1 MIRTLN
7 LKDYYRWHEL
17 WSNYLSFYETELA
30 DAVFKATFIKL
41 ISKDH
46 PNQRAFV
53 SEVNGT
59 LTGLVH
65 FITHPHNWKREDVV
79 YLQDLYTELPIS
91 GQGIGRSLIEAV
103 YKFADENGTPSVYW
117 LTQDHNHVARRVYDR
132 IASLTPFIKY
142 VR

>member
-7 LKDYYRWHEL
+7 SKDYFKWYML
-17 WSNYLSFYETELA
+17 CFNYLSFYESELK
-30 DAVFKATFIKL
+30 DAVFEATFIKL

-65 FITHPHNWKREDVV
+65 FITHPHNWKGEDVV
-79 YLQDLYTELPIS
+79 LLQDLYTELPMR

-103 YKFADENGTPSVYW
+103 YKFADENGTPSVHW

-132 IASLTPFIKY
+132 IASLNPFIKY